1 MSFNNKSNW
10 NKRPQ
15 AAKEKAHGVAR
26 VISKRGFCS
35 RSQAENLVLEGRV
48 SLRGKIVRDPDA
60 PARENDEISVDGKI
74 VKASEFVYFMMNK
87 PRGYV
92 TTASD
97 EKGRAT
103 VMDLFREEFA
113 KMFPGKPV
121 PHISPVGR
129 LDAASEGLLLFTNDT
144 QWADALLQ
152 TKDDKCVERA
162 ARTSLLGHD
171 RVQHLGLE
179 QSESPKTRDESGEV
193 ESLSEGVI
201 LSEAE
206 RSRRIQCGAPS
217 VTREDLERV
226 LPQFIGDIDQVPP
239 NYCAV
244 KINGHRASDLMNRGR
259 EIELKP
265 RRIHISSLKVIGEGL
280 VTEGC
285 TGKCFATFD
294 LECNCSKGTYIRS
307 LGRDLARALGTCGC
321 VSKIRRHRIGDVTV
335 DRAVRGDELTS
346 EHLLPVDQVL
356 DFPVVRLNDDQVKA
370 IRLGNWVPWR
380 TPVEN
385 LSTTPGAEKFVFTA
399 DKNGA
404 VVGLG
409 VYDPGRICPKFF
421 LGEDE

>member
-1 MSFNNKSNW
+1 MSSSGFVLLDKIAGETSFKALFPL
-10 NKRPQ
+10 KRVFCTKRVGHAGTLDLRASGLII
-15 AAKEKAHGVAR
+15 AA
-26 VISKRGFCS
+26 
-35 RSQAENLVLEGRV
+35 
-48 SLRGKIVRDPDA
+48 
-60 PARENDEISVDGKI
+60 
-74 VKASEFVYFMMNK
+74 
-87 PRGYV
+87 
-92 TTASD
+92 T
-97 EKGRAT
+97 GRAT
-103 VMDLFREEFA
+103 RLLPYIEA
-113 KMFPGKPV
+113 K
-121 PHISPVGR
+121 
-129 LDAASEGLLLFTNDT
+129 
-144 QWADALLQ
+144 
-152 TKDDKCVERA
+152 DKCYTFR
-162 ARTSLLGHD
+162 L
-171 RVQHLGLE
+171 HLGYETDTLE
-179 QSESPKTRDESGEV
+179 WDGEVVSVDERLETRDESGCHPGA
-193 ESLSEGVI
+193 EGD
-201 LSEAE
+201 
-206 RSRRIQCGAPS
+206 RIQCGVPS
-217 VTREDLERV
+217 VTRADLEAV

-244 KINGHRASDLMNRGR
+244 KINGHRASDLANRGR

-265 RRIHISSLKVIGEGL
+265 RRIHIESLKVVGEGL

-285 TGKCFATFD
+285 TGKSFATFD